1 MASASFRES
10 LNSLGWARRD
20 ADIPVNTSRQSGLW
34 SSIKSLNP
42 FGDSG
47 YVQLPTTE
55 SAGAP
60 LPASNRR
67 EEEEG
72 WFACE
77 SGRFFCCCLFSATV
91 SCCSS
96 LLTLSYTPALL
107 PPPALSSPQTSYPP
121 AHVHPMARCWDMCR
135 LCMPIACPCFHS
147 APTRKAT
154 CLSCSISCLMS
165 LPAIIARRY
174 VD

>member
-91 SCCSS
+91 SCRSS

-107 PPPALSSPQTSYPP
+107 PPPPSLRPKRPTPLHTFILWHDVGTCAGF
-121 AHVHPMARCWDMCR
+121 
-135 LCMPIACPCFHS
+135 ACPLHARVS
-147 APTRKAT
+147 IQHPHARQRV
-154 CLSCSISCLMS
+154 CLAAFL
-165 LPAIIARRY
+165 
-174 VD
+174 V